1 MPVGEPVGTFGDQ
14 HGPGLGERLQALRQ
28 IRRLA
33 DDRLLLRGAFAGQI
47 AHDHHAGR
55 DADANLQLGAD
66 IGPKVGHGVDQREPC
81 ARRLLGI
88 ILMRLGIA
96 EIGKHAVPHEAGN
109 DALVAADHLRDA
121 GVISL
126 HDLAQVLGIETRRK
140 RRRAHQIAEHHRQLA
155 SLGFVS
161 RSRF

>member
-1 MPVGEPVGTFGDQ
+1 MRTRRDQ
-14 HGPGLGERLQALRQ
+14 HRTGLGEGLQARSEV
-28 IRRLA
+28 RRLA
-33 DDRLLLRGAFAGQI
+33 NDRLLLSSAFADQI
-47 AHDHHAGR
+47 TNDYCPSGNT
-55 DADANLQLGAD
+55 DANLEP
-66 IGPKVGHGVDQREPC
+66 GPEICLEGSHGVDQRQRG

-96 EIGKHAVPHEAGN
+96 EIGQYAVPHEAGN

-140 RRRAHQIAEHHRQLA
+140 CRRAYQIAEHHRQLA